1 MASEE
6 DQYAIAV
13 NKDKNIHSDIRNCFT
28 NEVSHLMLKSPTY
41 VSSLYKTL
49 MYYVCTCLVLTHLK
63 NNSNKKRNRTRERRP
78 RKSDQWPKG
87 L

>member
-28 NEVSHLMLKSPTY
+28 NEFPI
-41 VSSLYKTL
+41 
-49 MYYVCTCLVLTHLK
+49 
-63 NNSNKKRNRTRERRP
+63 
-78 RKSDQWPKG
+78 
-87 L
+87 

>member
-1 MASEE
+1 MASEV

-28 NEVSHLMLKSPTY
+28 NEVSHLMLKSPIY

-49 MYYVCTCLVLTHLK
+49 TYVCTCLVGTHLK
-63 NNSNKKRNRTRERRP
+63 NNNNKRRNRTRERRS
-78 RKSDQWPKG
+78 RKRDQWPKG